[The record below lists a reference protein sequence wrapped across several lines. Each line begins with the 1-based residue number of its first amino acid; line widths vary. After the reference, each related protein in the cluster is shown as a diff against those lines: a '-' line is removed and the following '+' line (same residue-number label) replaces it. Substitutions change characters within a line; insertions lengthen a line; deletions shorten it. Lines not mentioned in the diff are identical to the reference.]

1 MFFTVSNSIEERI
14 QSEINHGKRIK
25 KTGAEVIWKWDSPT
39 GKVRSKRRSDFF
51 CSYGKIAHDS
61 TVLEIGCG
69 TGLFTRLV
77 YQKTKAKITATD
89 LSEDLL
95 EEAREKF
102 PEGHFLR
109 DDAMN
114 MQFADASF
122 DVVFGSSI
130 LHHLS
135 LPQAAREIYRVL
147 KPGGRMVF
155 AEPNMLNPQI
165 FIQKNIPFIK
175 KWLGDSP
182 DETAIIRWKFKK
194 LLEKTGFIHV
204 HITPYDFLHPVTP
217 QFLIPVVDGIGRIVE
232 KIPLLREIAGS
243 VIIYAEK

>member
-1 MFFTVSNSIEERI
+1 MDSRIEH
-14 QSEINHGKRIK
+14 EILHGKK
-25 KTGAEVIWKWDSPT
+25 LKSEGAEAIWNWATPA
-39 GKVRSKRRSDFF
+39 GRVRASKRADHLVSIARIASD
-51 CSYGKIAHDS
+51 D

-77 YQKTKAKITATD
+77 YQRTKAKITATD

-102 PEGHFLR
+102 PEGNFMR

-114 MQFADASF
+114 MQFASESF

-130 LHHLS
+130 LHHLNLKKS
-135 LPQAAREIYRVL
+135 AEEIYRVL

-165 FIQKNIPFIK
+165 FIQKNIPIIK

-182 DETAIIRWKFKK
+182 DETAIVRWNYKK
-194 LLEKTGFIHV
+194 LLAQTGFKNVRIF
-204 HITPYDFLHPVTP
+204 PYDFLHPVTP
-217 QFLIPVVDGIGRIVE
+217 KLLIPVVDGIGRIVE

>member
-1 MFFTVSNSIEERI
+1 MDSRIEH
-14 QSEINHGKRIK
+14 EIKHGKKLRSE
-25 KTGAEVIWKWDSPT
+25 GAEAIWNWSTPA
-39 GKVRSKRRSDFF
+39 GKVRAEKRAELLSKT
-51 CSYGKIAHDS
+51 GKITDAN